1 MAENRVKDFIN
12 TVDLVKEQ
20 MVQKQEISTIAVAV
34 KLEGL
39 DQVNKELD
47 KMLIK
52 VEKANS
58 LADEL
63 ASKIK
68 DLCSKT
74 ILSDE
79 WRELIVEDAK
89 TKEKLVIINSD
100 GVEITSSDLNVR
112 LVPKVRSNPDELK
125 DLKNKAKELLNTV
138 DSEKEISAIAVAVK
152 LEGLDQVN
160 EELDKMLNKLEKAN
174 SLADELASK
183 LKNELDIDC
192 SKVAN
197 LVSETIRGKA
207 SIAR

>member
-20 MVQKQEISTIAVAV
+20 MVQKQEISTIVVAV

-39 DQVNKELD
+39 DQVNEELD

-52 VEKANS
+52 LEKANS
-58 LADEL
+58 SANEL

-74 ILSDE
+74 ILSDD
-79 WRELIVEDAK
+79 WKELIVEDEK

-112 LVPKVRSNPDELK
+112 LVPKE
-125 DLKNKAKELLNTV
+125 
-138 DSEKEISAIAVAVK
+138 
-152 LEGLDQVN
+152 
-160 EELDKMLNKLEKAN
+160 
-174 SLADELASK
+174 
-183 LKNELDIDC
+183 
-192 SKVAN
+192 
-197 LVSETIRGKA
+197 
-207 SIAR
+207 